1 MGGYQRTW
9 IGYRGSHQALVDLT
23 NRLSRHHDGVVRY
36 RSIYREE
43 AEYGAVAGK
52 REAG

>member
-1 MGGYQRTW
+1 VGGYQRRW
-9 IGYRGSHQALVDLT
+9 IGYRGSRQALFDLT
-23 NRLSRHHDGVVRY
+23 NLLSRHHDGVARY

-52 REAG
+52 RAAG